1 MRAAVAIFAFLCC
14 LLASCAPR
22 TQVQM
27 VNPGMPGRV
36 DTVMVR
42 EVVMP
47 NANKTQLKRN

>member
-1 MRAAVAIFAFLCC
+1 MRAVAIFALLCC

-22 TQVQM
+22 TRVQM

-47 NANKTQLKRN
+47 PMKKELKRN